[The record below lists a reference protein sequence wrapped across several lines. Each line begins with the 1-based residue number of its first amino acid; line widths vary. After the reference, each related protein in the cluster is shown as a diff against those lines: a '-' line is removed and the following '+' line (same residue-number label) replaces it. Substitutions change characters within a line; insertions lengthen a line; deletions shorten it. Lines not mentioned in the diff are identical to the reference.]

1 MAIEFGG
8 KGLQGLTKLLSIA
21 VLAVGILSASNSG
34 AEEGDIG
41 FSASQTDRTVAAFSK
56 GIEGCMEAPP
66 VFRVDCFQH
75 AYSSTVRVIANA
87 SAYWEAEV
95 ALTRVN
101 RTLYQFV
108 RANTDKSLGKERY
121 GSFKPRAINES
132 VLAEAQALYADLVD
146 KAVAIMRGGS
156 SSELKYFQPLA
167 DAVEATRDALR

>member
-1 MAIEFGG
+1 
-8 KGLQGLTKLLSIA
+8 
-21 VLAVGILSASNSG
+21 
-34 AEEGDIG
+34 
-41 FSASQTDRTVAAFSK
+41 
-56 GIEGCMEAPP
+56 MEAPP